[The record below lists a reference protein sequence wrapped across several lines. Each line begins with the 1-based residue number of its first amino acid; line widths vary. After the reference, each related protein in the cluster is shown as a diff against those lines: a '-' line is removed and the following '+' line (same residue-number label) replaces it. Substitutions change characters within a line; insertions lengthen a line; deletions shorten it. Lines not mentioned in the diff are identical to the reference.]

1 MIWYKY
7 ENPEIVIST
16 RVRLA
21 RNLKGIP
28 FPEQLKNK
36 EEYIKKIKDAIFL
49 SNSTLS
55 SDFSEFKL
63 DTLSHREKLSMVE
76 KHLISSQMLDSG
88 ASACLVNK
96 DNTMSIMIME
106 EDHIRQQV
114 ILGGYKPDE
123 AYEIC
128 NKVDDVLSES
138 LDFAFDEKLGYLTA
152 CPTNVGTGMRVSVM
166 MHLPALT
173 LTGRIG
179 KIINSAANVGMT
191 VRGYYGEGTEAD
203 GCFYQISNQITM
215 GVSEHEIISRV
226 KNVTEQIVSFEKEAR
241 SELIKQSK
249 NEIEN
254 RVWRSFGMLKYS
266 RISSS
271 KEVITHL
278 SDVLLGINLGIIT
291 LDKNIP
297 VMELI
302 VKSQPGNIADTAMS
316 PSERDLKRAEF
327 IRESFK
333 EV

>member
-1 MIWYKY
+1 MIWYKN

-21 RNLKGIP
+21 RNLNGIP
-28 FPEQLKNK
+28 FPERLQNK
-36 EEYIKKIKDAIFL
+36 EEYVKKIKDAIFL

-55 SDFSEFKL
+55 SDFVDSKL
-63 DTLSHREKLSMVE
+63 DTLTQREKLSMVE
-76 KHLISSQMLDSG
+76 KHLISSQMLNNE
-88 ASACLVNK
+88 AAACLVNK
-96 DNTMSIMIME
+96 DSTMSIMIME

-114 ILGGYKPDE
+114 IVGGYKPDE

-128 NKVDDVLSES
+128 NKVDDVLSEN
-138 LDFAFDEKLGYLTA
+138 LDFAYDEKLGYLTA

-191 VRGYYGEGTEAD
+191 VRGYYGEGTDAD

-215 GVSEHEIISRV
+215 GISEQEIILRV

-241 SELIKQSK
+241 CELMNLKK

-254 RVWRSFGMLKYS
+254 KIWRSFGMLKYS
-266 RISSS
+266 RIISS
-271 KEVITHL
+271 KEVIAHL
-278 SDVLLGINLGIIT
+278 SDVLLGINMGIIA
-291 LDKNIP
+291 LNKNIP

-302 VKSQPGNIADTAMS
+302 VNTQPGNIAEIAMS
-316 PSERDLKRAEF
+316 PSDRDFKRAEY
-327 IRESFK
+327 IREAFK